1 MYSDNEMLRS
11 LVREALRDA
20 LGGAS
25 GASDIAK
32 ALSGSATPVQKPA
45 QVVEMVSVATD
56 AEVSSFVHRILDLA
70 ADTKTLSA
78 LRSGELV
85 FQLTES
91 SKAST
96 AAAADTT
103 RIDKGAVTESTI
115 RKAAESGST
124 LIVGRKVVVTSLAR
138 DKARDLGVT
147 IVRESQQDN
156 PKVREFS
163 GGLKAVQTKKGPLL
177 LVEADKKENTVFLGW
192 PNNVSFDDMT
202 EEIAI
207 AFKREQDEKK
217 ENCELGEWNDQPIL
231 KKSGKFGTYLQCGEL
246 SIPYQENEEL
256 EKMIERFEAKQ
267 KQKSD
272 GNGVIQKFKEYII
285 RTGQYGPYIIKTS
298 VKKVQFVSVPKG
310 LDATKI
316 TEKEVEGIYRAG
328 LETKKNF
335 KSYKK

>member
-1 MYSDNEMLRS
+1 MSSDNEMLRS

-32 ALSGSATPVQKPA
+32 ALSGSAAPVQKPA
-45 QVVEMVSVATD
+45 QVVETVSVATD

-96 AAAADTT
+96 AAAAGTT

-147 IVRESQQDN
+147 IVRESQQD
-156 PKVREFS
+156 KH
-163 GGLKAVQTKKGPLL
+163 KGS
-177 LVEADKKENTVFLGW
+177 E
-192 PNNVSFDDMT
+192 M
-202 EEIAI
+202 
-207 AFKREQDEKK
+207 R
-217 ENCELGEWNDQPIL
+217 
-231 KKSGKFGTYLQCGEL
+231 
-246 SIPYQENEEL
+246 
-256 EKMIERFEAKQ
+256 
-267 KQKSD
+267 
-272 GNGVIQKFKEYII
+272 
-285 RTGQYGPYIIKTS
+285 
-298 VKKVQFVSVPKG
+298 
-310 LDATKI
+310 
-316 TEKEVEGIYRAG
+316 
-328 LETKKNF
+328 
-335 KSYKK
+335 